1 MDTSAWSAIVDGGD
15 SNHEAA
21 ISYKNEIPEDCRLVV
36 TNYILDELYTL
47 LLLNQGYNEAV
58 ELKRQLDL

>member
-1 MDTSAWSAIVDGGD
+1 MREIFVDTSAWSAIVDGGD

-36 TNYILDELYTL
+36 TN
-47 LLLNQGYNEAV
+47 
-58 ELKRQLDL
+58 